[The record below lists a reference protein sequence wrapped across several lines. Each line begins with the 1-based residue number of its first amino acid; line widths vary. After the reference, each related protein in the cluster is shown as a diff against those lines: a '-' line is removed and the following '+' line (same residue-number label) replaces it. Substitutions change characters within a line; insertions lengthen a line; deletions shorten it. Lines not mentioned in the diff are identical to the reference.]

1 MASRLA
7 SRRTTTPPHCPP
19 SSSRGL
25 VRPLVP
31 PPSSPNRG
39 RECNGNQM
47 GLEGTKGGGVVGG
60 GGVLG
65 SLKELLPPTP
75 PPRATLDLPGLL
87 SATRLFSGAVL

>member
-7 SRRTTTPPHCPP
+7 SRRTTTPPRCLPLLG
-19 SSSRGL
+19 GL

-65 SLKELLPPTP
+65 SRKELLPPTP
-75 PPRATLDLPGLL
+75 PPRATLDLPCLL